1 LKEALLIPTLMFGVD
16 VTIDPLDF
24 NFEAVMASI
33 ISTSS
38 TVAPLIKI
46 SSLSDLISNKLPK
59 D

>member
-1 LKEALLIPTLMFGVD
+1 MFGVD

-46 SSLSDLISNKLPK
+46 SSLSDLI
-59 D
+59 